1 MQKAMIKEK
10 RLVGKKQLEEAAK
23 VLYSEYDTNQEL
35 TAFTVLDSEEFYEG
49 TDLPDFLPVNS

>member
-1 MQKAMIKEK
+1 MIKEK